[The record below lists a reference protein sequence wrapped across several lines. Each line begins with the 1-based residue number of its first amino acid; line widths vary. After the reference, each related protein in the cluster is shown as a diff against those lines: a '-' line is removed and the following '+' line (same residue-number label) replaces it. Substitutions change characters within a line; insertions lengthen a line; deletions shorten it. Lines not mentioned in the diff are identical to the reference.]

1 MSMLGVVVELGTA
14 TLKAGFVGFGTV
26 AATDVTV
33 PFVSVGNSVGVP
45 VPSR

>member
-1 MSMLGVVVELGTA
+1 MSTLGVVVELGTL
-14 TLKAGFVGFGTV
+14 TLNAGFVGLGTV

-33 PFVSVGNSVGVP
+33 PLGIAGNAVGVP

>member
-14 TLKAGFVGFGTV
+14 TLNAGFVGFGTV

-33 PFVSVGNSVGVP
+33 PFVSVGNG
-45 VPSR
+45 

>member
-1 MSMLGVVVELGTA
+1 MSMLGVVFGFGTA
-14 TLKAGFVGFGTV
+14 TLNAGFVGLGTV

-33 PFVSVGNSVGVP
+33 PFVSVGNGVGVP